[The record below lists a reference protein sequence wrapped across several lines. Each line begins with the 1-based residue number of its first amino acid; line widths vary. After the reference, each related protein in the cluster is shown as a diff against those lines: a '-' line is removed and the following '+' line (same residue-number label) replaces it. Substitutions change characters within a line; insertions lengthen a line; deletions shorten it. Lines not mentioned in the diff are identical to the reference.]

1 MEKLWLM
8 LFGGYDIWELI
19 GYSVF
24 FVLGMFLYSY
34 LEVENRNKLS
44 NNTPKK
50 FSWKFF
56 YKDNLKRY
64 FASVLLVYVLFRFFI
79 EMTGQELNEFTAM
92 LMGFTGDGV
101 IGMKKKSIKGLNTN
115 RDKLMK
121 EDIYKNTN
129 HNNYEGF

>member
-1 MEKLWLM
+1 MEKLGLM
-8 LFGGYDIWELI
+8 LFGGYSVWELI
-19 GYSVF
+19 GYGVF
-24 FVLGMFLYSY
+24 FILGMFLYSY

-56 YKDNLKRY
+56 YKDNIKRY
-64 FASVLLVYVLFRFFI
+64 VASVLLVYVLFRFFI
-79 EMTGQELNEFTAM
+79 EMTGQELNEFTAL

-115 RDKLMK
+115 RDNLMK
-121 EDIYKNTN
+121 EQNNNNTQSN
-129 HNNYEGF
+129 LYEGF